1 MKIEIELTD
10 ADETELIAQVAGE
23 NGLTVNQYC
32 TNIVSGWIQNQL
44 RGVYVQYARTAKL
57 SDLKDKIGKIKEK

>member
-10 ADETELIAQVAGE
+10 ADEIELIEQVSAE

-57 SDLKDKIGKIKEK
+57 SELKNKIGKTKEK